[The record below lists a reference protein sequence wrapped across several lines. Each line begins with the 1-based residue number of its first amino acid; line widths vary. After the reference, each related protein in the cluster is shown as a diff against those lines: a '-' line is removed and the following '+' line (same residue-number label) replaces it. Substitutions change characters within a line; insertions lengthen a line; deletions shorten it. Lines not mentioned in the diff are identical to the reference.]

1 MPPID
6 IPKAFNIENAA
17 KIRKATGMLTVG
29 VGRINT
35 PELAERILEEDKVD
49 MVVMGRAQ
57 LADPEFCSKAKSG
70 NIDDID
76 YCVGCNQGCYDGF
89 ESQDS
94 PVSHVYETRP
104 WKRKRVRDRSD
115 R

>member
-1 MPPID
+1 
-6 IPKAFNIENAA
+6 
-17 KIRKATGMLTVG
+17 
-29 VGRINT
+29 
-35 PELAERILEEDKVD
+35 
-49 MVVMGRAQ
+49 MGRAQ

-94 PVSHVYETRP
+94 PLYHMFTEPRP
-104 WKRKRVRDRSD
+104 WEEKENVRSFRQISRRRSL
-115 R
+115 